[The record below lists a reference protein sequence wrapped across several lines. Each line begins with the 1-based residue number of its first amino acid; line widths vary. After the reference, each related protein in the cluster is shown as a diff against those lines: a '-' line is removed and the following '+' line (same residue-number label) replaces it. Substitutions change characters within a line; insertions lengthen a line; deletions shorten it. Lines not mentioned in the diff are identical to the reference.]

1 MSDLYPYG
9 TDFEPPAPVL
19 RVTIAHSRRRH
30 LRRTVLALLDT
41 GSDVTA
47 IPDFLID
54 ELQLEPVGWLRVE
67 NLAGVGRRQYT
78 YPIRLQLAEL
88 TIPRLEIL
96 DSQLDFVVVGRDVLN
111 RFALHLNDPD
121 QTFTVVSDQ

>member
-1 MSDLYPYG
+1 M
-9 TDFEPPAPVL
+9 
-19 RVTIAHSRRRH
+19 
-30 LRRTVLALLDT
+30 RRTLLALLDT

-67 NLAGVGRRQYT
+67 NLAGVGRRQST
-78 YPIRLQLAEL
+78 YPIRLQLTEL

-96 DSQLDFVVVGRDVLN
+96 GSQLDFVVIGRDVLN
-111 RFALHLNDPD
+111 RLALHLNGPE
-121 QTFTVVSDQ
+121 QMFTIASDQ

>member
-1 MSDLYPYG
+1 MSDLHPYG

-19 RVTIAHSRRRH
+19 QVTITHSRRRH
-30 LRRTVLALLDT
+30 VRRTILALLDT

-78 YPIRLQLAEL
+78 YPIRLQFAEL

-96 DSQLDFVVVGRDVLN
+96 GSQLDFVVIGRDALN
-111 RFALHLNDPD
+111 RLALHLNGPD
-121 QTFTVVSDQ
+121 QTFTIVSEQ